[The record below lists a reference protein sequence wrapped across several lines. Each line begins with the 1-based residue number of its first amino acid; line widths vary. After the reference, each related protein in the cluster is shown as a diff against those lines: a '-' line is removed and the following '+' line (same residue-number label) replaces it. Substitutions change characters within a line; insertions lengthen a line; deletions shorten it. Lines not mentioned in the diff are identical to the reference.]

1 MRYEQKMVYQGG
13 LVTLT
18 KKIFIISILVLFGI
32 FALILF
38 FPFPTNKSYN
48 ANDAMVEIFL
58 QERRASPLV
67 FDENGE
73 FHFLADNDC
82 YYIGIDNHRN
92 LYVRNGDGIAIL
104 TYITKKNDS
113 TGDLYYNGYE
123 DLIPKPKTETTYS
136 LSLFE
141 YYKIKHI
148 LKKISTMY
156 EASGSI
162 TAIEVVGLEA
172 PYYKYYKYKNKY
184 YNIVDAESLELEIVQ
199 PYYEME
205 KIVFSHIGINQ
216 YPDDSRKT
224 RVTAP

>member
-1 MRYEQKMVYQGG
+1 M
-13 LVTLT
+13 
-18 KKIFIISILVLFGI
+18 
-32 FALILF
+32 
-38 FPFPTNKSYN
+38 
-48 ANDAMVEIFL
+48 
-58 QERRASPLV
+58 
-67 FDENGE
+67 
-73 FHFLADNDC
+73 
-82 YYIGIDNHRN
+82 
-92 LYVRNGDGIAIL
+92 
-104 TYITKKNDS
+104 
-113 TGDLYYNGYE
+113 
-123 DLIPKPKTETTYS
+123 IPKPKTETTYS

-205 KIVFSHIGINQ
+205 KIVFSHIGISQ